1 MCASKLANFDIRP
14 DFAPAAVLPL
24 ESEIR
29 DWTKFIAEKSIM
41 PEQLRSS
48 IDALGG
54 CPRGTNMILSRR
66 RLLRASAVAAIFPPA
81 SRNAAAQTFP
91 THPITLVV
99 PFPAAGP
106 ADVLARIL
114 SEPMRAFL
122 GQPVIIDNIAGA
134 AGSIGVGRVAR
145 APPDGYT
152 LILGNLGTH
161 VFNGAI
167 YSLGYDVVNDFE
179 PISLLPSN
187 NQLIIARNAIPA
199 KNLRELVAWVKA
211 NSDKVTCGT
220 AGPGSPSH
228 IAAAYFQS
236 MLGVRFQLVPYR
248 GTPQVIQDLVAGQ
261 IDLVFDQVSSSLAQV
276 RSGKIKAFAVTAKS
290 RLAAAPEIPSVDEAG
305 LPGFYTTFWFG
316 LWAPKDTP
324 LSIIERLNA
333 AVVKVMADTIVQ
345 SRLAELGS
353 EIPTSEQQNPHA
365 LAVLQKA
372 EIDRWWP
379 IIRQANIKG

>member
-1 MCASKLANFDIRP
+1 
-14 DFAPAAVLPL
+14 
-24 ESEIR
+24 
-29 DWTKFIAEKSIM
+29 
-41 PEQLRSS
+41 
-48 IDALGG
+48 
-54 CPRGTNMILSRR
+54 MILSRR
-66 RLLRASAVAAIFPPA
+66 RLLRASAAAAIFQPA
-81 SRNAAAQTFP
+81 SRNAAAQAFP

-145 APPDGYT
+145 AVPDGYT

-187 NQLIIARNAIPA
+187 NQLIIARNATPA
-199 KNLRELVAWVKA
+199 KNLQELVTWVKA

-228 IAAAYFQS
+228 IAAVYFQN

-261 IDLVFDQVSSSLAQV
+261 VDLLFDQVSSSLAQV
-276 RSGKIKAFAVTAKS
+276 RAGKIKAFAVTAKS

-324 LSIIERLNA
+324 RGIVERLNA
-333 AVVKVMADTIVQ
+333 AVVEVMADTIVQ
-345 SRLAELGS
+345 SRLADLGS
-353 EIPTSEQQNPHA
+353 EIPTSEQQNPQA
-365 LAVLQKA
+365 LAALQKA
-372 EIDRWWP
+372 EIGRWWP

>member
-1 MCASKLANFDIRP
+1 
-14 DFAPAAVLPL
+14 
-24 ESEIR
+24 
-29 DWTKFIAEKSIM
+29 
-41 PEQLRSS
+41 
-48 IDALGG
+48 
-54 CPRGTNMILSRR
+54 MILSRR
-66 RLLRASAVAAIFPPA
+66 RVLRAGAAAVIFQAA
-81 SRNAAAQTFP
+81 SRNAAAQAFP
-91 THPITLVV
+91 TRPITLVV

-114 SEPMRAFL
+114 TEPMRAFL
-122 GQPVIIDNIAGA
+122 GQPVVIDNIGGA

-145 APPDGYT
+145 AAPDGYT
-152 LILGNLGTH
+152 VILGNLGTH

-187 NQLIIARNAIPA
+187 NQLIIARNATPA
-199 KNLRELVAWVKA
+199 KDLRELIAWVKA
-211 NSDKVTCGT
+211 NSDKITCGT

-228 IAAAYFQS
+228 IAAAYFQN

-261 IDLVFDQVSSSLAQV
+261 VDLVFDQVSSSLAQV

-316 LWAPKDTP
+316 LWAPRDTP
-324 LSIIERLNA
+324 RSIIARLNA
-333 AVVKVMADTIVQ
+333 AVVEVMADATVR

-353 EIPTSEQQNPHA
+353 EIPPIEQQNPQA
-365 LAVLQKA
+365 LAVLQRA
-372 EIDRWWP
+372 EIDKWWP

>member
-1 MCASKLANFDIRP
+1 
-14 DFAPAAVLPL
+14 
-24 ESEIR
+24 
-29 DWTKFIAEKSIM
+29 
-41 PEQLRSS
+41 
-48 IDALGG
+48 
-54 CPRGTNMILSRR
+54 MILSRR
-66 RLLRASAVAAIFPPA
+66 RLLRASAAAAIFQPA
-81 SRNAAAQTFP
+81 SRDAAAQAFP

-122 GQPVIIDNIAGA
+122 GQPMIIDNIAGA

-145 APPDGYT
+145 AVADGYT

-187 NQLIIARNAIPA
+187 NQLIIARNATPA
-199 KNLRELVAWVKA
+199 KNLQELVTWVKA

-228 IAAAYFQS
+228 IAAVYFQN

-261 IDLVFDQVSSSLAQV
+261 VDLLFDQVSSSLAQV
-276 RSGKIKAFAVTAKS
+276 RAGKIKAFAVTAKS

-324 LSIIERLNA
+324 RGIIERLNA
-333 AVVKVMADTIVQ
+333 AVVEVMADTIVQ

-353 EIPTSEQQNPHA
+353 EIPTSEQQNPQA
-365 LAVLQKA
+365 LAALQKA
-372 EIDRWWP
+372 EIGRWWP

>member
-1 MCASKLANFDIRP
+1 
-14 DFAPAAVLPL
+14 
-24 ESEIR
+24 
-29 DWTKFIAEKSIM
+29 
-41 PEQLRSS
+41 
-48 IDALGG
+48 
-54 CPRGTNMILSRR
+54 MILSRR
-66 RLLRASAVAAIFPPA
+66 QLLRASAAAAVFPPT

-91 THPITLVV
+91 ARPITLVV

-114 SEPMRAFL
+114 SEPMRAFI

-145 APPDGYT
+145 AAPDGYT

-187 NQLIIARNAIPA
+187 NQLIIGRNAIPA
-199 KNLRELVAWVKA
+199 KNLRELVTWVKT
-211 NSDKVTCGT
+211 NSHKVTCGT

-261 IDLVFDQVSSSLAQV
+261 VDLVFDQVSSSLAQV
-276 RSGKIKAFAVTAKS
+276 RGGKIKAFAVTAKS

-324 LSIIERLNA
+324 RTIIERLNA
-333 AVVKVMADTIVQ
+333 AVVEVMADTTVQ

-353 EIPTSEQQNPHA
+353 EIPTSQQQNPRA
-365 LAVLQKA
+365 LAALQKA